1 MGIFTNFGKS
11 VEHYLLL
18 LVPVYLIYTGR
29 FVVFPLSFSYAVLSY
44 ALFSLF
50 HSFVLSGFGLL
61 TGHNLNY
68 MLVPP
73 NSPIMHSLGK
83 YYRLSIYGAT
93 FICCLV
99 SRYIIVEIF
108 SIGIKIKQWK
118 KANSTMREQGI
129 PQVKGLKIE

>member
-1 MGIFTNFGKS
+1 
-11 VEHYLLL
+11 
-18 LVPVYLIYTGR
+18 
-29 FVVFPLSFSYAVLSY
+29 
-44 ALFSLF
+44 
-50 HSFVLSGFGLL
+50 
-61 TGHNLNY
+61 
-68 MLVPP
+68 
-73 NSPIMHSLGK
+73 MHSLGK

-93 FICCLV
+93 FFCCLV